1 MATAPKTT
9 STSPGATAPDDR
21 SLFSLL
27 RDLPGLLL
35 ELVRVEVEQVK
46 REMARKLKNLGVGAA
61 LVVAALSL
69 TTFFFGTLIAA
80 AVFGLAEVMPAWA
93 AALTVSGLLLVIIA
107 VLLGI
112 AVARFK
118 KGSPP
123 LPTETFDSIV
133 EDANALKGAGRYDK
147 R

>member
-1 MATAPKTT
+1 MATAPQAKTKT
-9 STSPGATAPDDR
+9 ESKTPDDR

-35 ELVRVEVEQVK
+35 ELLRVEFEQFK
-46 REMARKLKNLGVGAA
+46 REMARKLKNIGVGAA
-61 LVVAALSL
+61 LVVVALSL

-80 AVFGLAEVMPAWA
+80 AVFGFAEIMPTWA
-93 AALTVSGLLLVIIA
+93 AALTVAGITLILII
-107 VLLGI
+107 VLLGL
-112 AVARFK
+112 AVSRFK

-133 EDANALKGAGRYDK
+133 DDANALKGEGRYDK

>member
-1 MATAPKTT
+1 MVHAPQTGSPAGKPKT
-9 STSPGATAPDDR
+9 PEDR

-35 ELVRVEVEQVK
+35 ELLRVEFEQFK
-46 REMARKLKNLGVGAA
+46 REMARKLKNLGVAAA
-61 LVVAALSL
+61 LVVVALSL
-69 TTFFFGTLIAA
+69 MTFFFGTLIAA
-80 AVFGLAEVMPAWA
+80 SILGLAEIMPPWA
-93 AALTVSGLLLVIIA
+93 AALTVAGVILLVII

-112 AVARFK
+112 AVAKFK

-133 EDANALKGAGRYDK
+133 DDANALQGKGRYDN

>member
-1 MATAPKTT
+1 MATAPEAKTQT
-9 STSPGATAPDDR
+9 ESKTPDDR

-35 ELVRVEVEQVK
+35 ELLRVEFEQLK
-46 REMARKLKNLGVGAA
+46 REMARKLKNIGVGVA
-61 LVVAALSL
+61 LVVVVLSL

-80 AVFGLAEVMPAWA
+80 AVFGFAEIMPTWA
-93 AALTVSGLLLVIIA
+93 AALTVAGIILVVII
-107 VLLGI
+107 VLIGI
-112 AVARFK
+112 AVSKFT

-133 EDANALKGAGRYDK
+133 DDANALKGAGRYDK

>member
-1 MATAPKTT
+1 VAAARETPPPAP
-9 STSPGATAPDDR
+9 SDDR

-27 RDLPGLLL
+27 RDLPALLL
-35 ELVRVEVEQVK
+35 ELVRVEVEQIK
-46 REMARKLKNLGVGAA
+46 REMARKLKNLGVGAI
-61 LVVAALSL
+61 LVVMALSL

-80 AVFGLAEVMPAWA
+80 AVFGFAELMPTWA
-93 AALTVSGLLLVIIA
+93 AALLVAGIILAVIVILLA
-107 VLLGI
+107 I

-123 LPTETFDSIV
+123 LPTESFDSIV
-133 EDANALKGAGRYDK
+133 EDANAIKGEKTYDQ